1 MRCWGEGQNST
12 SFHRLAIEVEHSDVW
27 SVLPR
32 LERDGAMT
40 ETAFISTGSLGGD
53 QSNDVINSSS
63 GLISRDHAKV
73 GGAIYR
79 YTDIA
84 FERGEGAYLYD
95 FEGRRYLD
103 FVAGIAT
110 MNVGHCHPAVVEAIV
125 DQARML
131 IHGASH
137 VGYMRPY
144 VDLLDAVLAVAPGE
158 LQHGKGILMNSG
170 SEAVE
175 TAIKLA
181 RYVTNRQMI
190 IAFMD
195 GFHGRSMG
203 ALAMTASDAAYR
215 RRLAG
220 LLGGVC
226 HVPYPYCYRCPL
238 KHESPET
245 CGLACLN
252 LVEKALQTV
261 VPPEDLAGIL
271 VEPIVGEGGYVV
283 PPDGFLQGLREICDR
298 HGALLIADEIQTGLG
313 RTGKMY
319 GVEHWDVVPDVI
331 TLAKSLGGGLP
342 LGAMLAK
349 KMLLD
354 AWPPAAHGS
363 TFGGNPVACR
373 AGLATLRVV
382 QDEDL
387 MSHAVRLGDYVQE
400 RLRAVQQELPIIG
413 DVRGKGLMVAAEL
426 VNDDASPARQ
436 VIKQLIK
443 EMGRRGLALT
453 KCGISS
459 IRIAPP
465 LIITKE
471 EADFG
476 VDLIAEVLQGHQW

>member
-1 MRCWGEGQNST
+1 MAEMELTAEVPFDGSQDKVQDIAST
-12 SFHRLAIEVEHSDVW
+12 ELIE
-27 SVLPR
+27 
-32 LERDGAMT
+32 
-40 ETAFISTGSLGGD
+40 
-53 QSNDVINSSS
+53 
-63 GLISRDHAKV
+63 RDHATV
-73 GGAIYR
+73 ARAIYR
-79 YTDIA
+79 YTDLA
-84 FERGEGAYLYD
+84 FDWGEGAYLYD
-95 FEGRRYLD
+95 FEGRKYLD
-103 FVAGIAT
+103 FAAGIAT
-110 MNVGHCHPAVVEAIV
+110 MNVGHCHPAVVEAIC
-125 DQARML
+125 DQARTL
-131 IHGASH
+131 IHGAAH
-137 VGYMRPY
+137 VAYMRPY
-144 VDLLDAVLAVAPGE
+144 VDMMEALRAVAPGD
-158 LQHGKGILMNSG
+158 LKKGKGILVNSG

-175 TAIKLA
+175 TGIKLA
-181 RYVTNRQMI
+181 RYVTNRSMI
-190 IAFMD
+190 IGFMD

-271 VEPIVGEGGYVV
+271 VEPIVGEGGYIV

-298 HGALLIADEIQTGLG
+298 HGALLIADEVQTGLG

-319 GVEHWDVVPDVI
+319 GVEHWDVVPDV
-331 TLAKSLGGGLP
+331 TCLAKPLGGGLP

-349 KMLLD
+349 AELVD
-354 AWPPAAHGS
+354 AWPPAAQGS

-382 QDEDL
+382 QEEDL
-387 MSHAVRLGDYVQE
+387 MSHAVRVGDYVQE
-400 RLRAVQQELPIIG
+400 RFQAVKKELPIIG
-413 DVRGKGLMVAAEL
+413 DVRGKGLMVAVEL
-426 VNDDASPARQ
+426 VNHDGSPARE

-465 LIITKE
+465 LIITQE
-471 EADFG
+471 QASQG
-476 VDLIAEVLQGHQW
+476 VDIIIEVLRRNEW